1 MVNEKVQ
8 KTLQDMY
15 VLRAGLSFVSQQTDC
30 VKKAKENAES
40 EHAKIADEI
49 LFTDKEQCDK
59 GAAKNNSDNKTY
71 SEKLFDELKR
81 KSGFYGESDKFGAWL
96 GTEDSERCL
105 REVLE
110 EERKKKI
117 RKPKYVPYIFLT
129 LLFGIGFIIFAAMN
143 LQACIADDV
152 NVQFFVGLGGGIV
165 CFIALVFSG
174 YMWIEKRGEYIEVY
188 LNGYNKKIKQQNIA
202 YLERAISLLPQA
214 KKQNEDIEKRA
225 KEEFKIAKTKSS
237 AVYKS
242 IKENYGG
249 LLDERDWKYLDLI
262 SYYFETG
269 RADTI
274 KEALQ
279 LVERETQTQRI
290 IKAVEQS
297 ARFIAGAIIQ
307 AAESISVQL
316 SAISSQLNNVM
327 LMQKI
332 QLDQNRVLISQ
343 GEMRNA
349 LIKKSNENSEQ
360 LMNDVTYIRNFK
372 I

>member
-1 MVNEKVQ
+1 ME
-8 KTLQDMY
+8 
-15 VLRAGLSFVSQQTDC
+15 
-30 VKKAKENAES
+30 
-40 EHAKIADEI
+40 
-49 LFTDKEQCDK
+49 
-59 GAAKNNSDNKTY
+59 
-71 SEKLFDELKR
+71 
-81 KSGFYGESDKFGAWL
+81 
-96 GTEDSERCL
+96 
-105 REVLE
+105 
-110 EERKKKI
+110 
-117 RKPKYVPYIFLT
+117 
-129 LLFGIGFIIFAAMN
+129 
-143 LQACIADDV
+143 
-152 NVQFFVGLGGGIV
+152 
-165 CFIALVFSG
+165 
-174 YMWIEKRGEYIEVY
+174 
-188 LNGYNKKIKQQNIA
+188 
-202 YLERAISLLPQA
+202 
-214 KKQNEDIEKRA
+214 
-225 KEEFKIAKTKSS
+225 
-237 AVYKS
+237 
-242 IKENYGG
+242 
-249 LLDERDWKYLDLI
+249 YLDLI

-316 SAISSQLNNVM
+316 SAISSQLYNVM
-327 LMQKI
+327 LMLKI